1 MSPIRDREGVTM
13 ALRPT
18 KGDETRRGRSRGII
32 NVRRVLNG
40 AIQRGDFFTD
50 ARNPKVLG

>member
-1 MSPIRDREGVTM
+1 M